1 MSEFYLNDDE
11 KDRHYGSRHVMSSR
25 SNSQKSKEK
34 RRKPGRPSIIES
46 KGDPDLASKAAEMRF
61 LGHSWGEIGSSL
73 GLARSTARRL
83 VLMYQKDIG
92 CQAREEVKSP
102 VQKPTVI
109 GTHEDHTQDV
119 GLTLDDDVLKR
130 LPKTFQIFS
139 SLLTRVR
146 DMNRKT
152 D

>member
-1 MSEFYLNDDE
+1 MSKKNDAQ
-11 KDRHYGSRHVMSSR
+11 G
-25 SNSQKSKEK
+25 KSK
-34 RRKPGRPSIIES
+34 RRKPGRPSILEVR
-46 KGDPDLASKAAEMRF
+46 KDPDLAKRAAEMRF

-83 VLMYQKDIG
+83 ALLYQKNIG
-92 CQAREEVKSP
+92 CQAVGKVKSSVP
-102 VQKPTVI
+102 KRITIDTKEGQSQYVESNI
-109 GTHEDHTQDV
+109 DG
-119 GLTLDDDVLKR
+119 DVLER

-139 SLLTRVR
+139 SLLSRVR